1 MAAVA
6 LLVDAVTSP
15 LHVTWKG
22 FTLAA
27 VSGALT
33 SGLGYVLWYR
43 ALEGLGTNRA
53 AIVQLTVPVIASAAA
68 ILFLG
73 EPINGRLA
81 MASIVILGGVAVAL
95 FNK

>member
-1 MAAVA
+1 
-6 LLVDAVTSP
+6 
-15 LHVTWKG
+15 
-22 FTLAA
+22 
-27 VSGALT
+27 
-33 SGLGYVLWYR
+33 
-43 ALEGLGTNRA
+43 LGTNRA